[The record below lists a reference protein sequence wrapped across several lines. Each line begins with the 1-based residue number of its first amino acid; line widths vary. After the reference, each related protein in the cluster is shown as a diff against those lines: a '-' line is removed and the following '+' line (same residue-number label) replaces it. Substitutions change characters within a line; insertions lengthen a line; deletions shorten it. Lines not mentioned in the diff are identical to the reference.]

1 MYPNIVTFVPGV
13 DKKPEG
19 LGKCIG
25 SLVYRMS
32 SGTVKAAVHV
42 APNGNESLAR
52 KELNAINLN
61 SQRAQ
66 MR

>member
-1 MYPNIVTFVPGV
+1 
-13 DKKPEG
+13 
-19 LGKCIG
+19 
-25 SLVYRMS
+25 MS

-42 APNGNESLAR
+42 APNGNEALAR
-52 KELNAINLN
+52 KELDAINLN